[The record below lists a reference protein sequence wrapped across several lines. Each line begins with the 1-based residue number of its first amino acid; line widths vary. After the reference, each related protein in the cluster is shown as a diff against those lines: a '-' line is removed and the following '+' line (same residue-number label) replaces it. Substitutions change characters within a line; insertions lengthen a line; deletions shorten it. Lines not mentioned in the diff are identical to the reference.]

1 MKLYMDV
8 SADDIKTSFRNGR
21 EVIRNNLELK
31 YLTSREYYN
40 TKIVNDVIYN
50 ENTHIVSVFK
60 DYLIFDDVSEF
71 LKRQYD
77 AAEAK
82 KRLPKVIEFYETYSK
97 VFPNYVNLPENKFM
111 FKNIERKQLYWDS
124 KQQFLMGQEERN
136 AKKRARIED
145 FGGVQNAPSSFF
157 NESMDD
163 KMFTSS
169 FIKRVDDM
177 STLLD
182 NEPSFVKIVTIKDE
196 YDSNI
201 LDLKDSKSK
210 PNTAVEQLEKLLH
223 KFTIKDTS
231 SILTRNSM
239 EISGLTTHLIDESLQ
254 KIKKE
259 QSEISLFFK
268 ESKKASQLTTK
279 INSKL
284 HQYTEHQISSEPSHS
299 LSKKYRQP
307 NPSAIEIISN
317 HYNDKTRKDKL
328 QHMMYERSTQP
339 STMHKIQKPGYPIG
353 YTTAD
358 GFNSQTFKVL
368 RTTDSSSAGTLQKH
382 NSPFKRVP
390 VHPKLKITKSKESV
404 LKKGQNQFKK
414 QFIRNF
420 TYSKLVNKGSKK
432 LTRRK

>member
-8 SADDIKTSFRNGR
+8 SADEVKTTFRNSK

-40 TKIVNDVIYN
+40 TKIVNDIIYN

-71 LKRQYD
+71 LKRRYEIT
-77 AAEAK
+77 EAK

-124 KQQFLMGQEERN
+124 KQQFLMEQEERN
-136 AKKRARIED
+136 NKKRARIED

-169 FIKRVDDM
+169 FIKRIDDM
-177 STLLD
+177 STLPD
-182 NEPSFVKIVTIKDE
+182 NEQSFVKIVTIKDE
-196 YDSNI
+196 YDSHV
-201 LDLKDSKSK
+201 LDLRDSKPKHNS
-210 PNTAVEQLEKLLH
+210 AAEQLEKLLH

-231 SILTRNSM
+231 SIMTKNSI
-239 EISGLTTHLIDESLQ
+239 EISGLTTHLNDESLQ
-254 KIKKE
+254 KMTKE
-259 QSEISLFFK
+259 QSEVSLFFK
-268 ESKKASQLTTK
+268 ESKKPTQPAPK

-284 HQYTEHQISSEPSHS
+284 HQYTEHQISSEPSHPA
-299 LSKKYRQP
+299 SKKYRQLNP
-307 NPSAIEIISN
+307 NAIEIISN
-317 HYNDKTRKDKL
+317 HYNDKTRKDRL
-328 QHMMYERSTQP
+328 QNMMYDRSTQP
-339 STMHKIQKPGYPIG
+339 STMHKNQNFVGPMGY
-353 YTTAD
+353 TAD
-358 GFNSQTFKVL
+358 GLNSQTFKGL
-368 RTTDSSSAGTLQKH
+368 RTTDSSSMGTLQKH
-382 NSPFKRVP
+382 HSPFKKLP
-390 VHPKLKITKSKESV
+390 VHPKLKITKSKEPV
-404 LKKGQNQFKK
+404 LKNAQNQFKK